1 MPTYQGKDGRWRF
14 RLQHSGRR
22 YSGST
27 TKAHNTK
34 AAAKALEKALVE
46 KLERHVYT
54 GKMPTVAVFVERFLD
69 HQAGHTAQLTR
80 KGQREHLTLH
90 VVPELGRELLDAVTV
105 MRVDGLK
112 ALWRSQGAARTTI
125 NTRLDTLQ
133 RMLALAAEWGYLA
146 KAPKLKRLPS
156 DHEDDGT
163 PRFLNDA
170 EGALLIEHALPQWKT
185 MILIALRTGLRIG
198 ELRGLQWGD
207 VNLST
212 RSIRVAR
219 TDPGVRG
226 MEANSPKSGKGRTVP
241 MTPDAFRCLS
251 EMFDKQGAK
260 AWVWPAGEWRGK
272 KRHRPRSQ
280 SGCFQAIADAAKRAG
295 LQDVGWHTL
304 RHSYASGLVMRGK
317 QLKAIQELLGH
328 ASIRQTEVYAHL
340 APGFANHELVA
351 DLDIPLMTTPTRPA
365 LPPGDAAN
373 LLPKPK

>member
-105 MRVDGLK
+105 MRV
-112 ALWRSQGAARTTI
+112 
-125 NTRLDTLQ
+125 
-133 RMLALAAEWGYLA
+133 
-146 KAPKLKRLPS
+146 
-156 DHEDDGT
+156 
-163 PRFLNDA
+163 DA